1 MRRER
6 MNRVNM
12 LLGLAPAVSAPM
24 PMAYVAPVM
33 VTPVDTSAVDAK
45 QFEVRRG
52 AIKPKKEPEVYQP
65 MNAMSQPMNATP
77 QPMNAMSQQ
86 MNAMSQP
93 MNAMSQPLD
102 AMSQQMN
109 AMSQPMNAMSQP
121 LDAMSQ
127 PLDAMSQQMNAM
139 SQPMNAMSQPLDTTP
154 QPMNAMSQ
162 PLNTTPQPLN
172 TKSQPVNT
180 TPQTAPQ
187 NDPQEVLNTLEDVM
201 AELGTVEPED
211 IEGMEPEEQKQ
222 YLMEFITPITAAVEQ
237 DDFHVICDE
246 LMKEDPSFL
255 VKAVNSPQD
264 MYEAIQKAKTVL
276 KK

>member
-6 MNRVNM
+6 MNRVNV
-12 LLGLAPAVSAPM
+12 LLGLAPAAGAPM

-52 AIKPKKEPEVYQP
+52 AIKPKKETGVYQSMNTMCQP
-65 MNAMSQPMNATP
+65 MNTMSHQIN
-77 QPMNAMSQQ
+77 
-86 MNAMSQP
+86 
-93 MNAMSQPLD
+93 
-102 AMSQQMN
+102 
-109 AMSQPMNAMSQP
+109 
-121 LDAMSQ
+121 
-127 PLDAMSQQMNAM
+127 
-139 SQPMNAMSQPLDTTP
+139 TTP
-154 QPMNAMSQ
+154 QPMNTTLQ
-162 PLNTTPQPLN
+162 PVN

-180 TPQTAPQ
+180 TPKPVNTAPQ
-187 NDPQEVLNTLEDVM
+187 TTQRDDPQEILNTLEDVM
-201 AELGTVEPED
+201 AELGTVEPQD

-237 DDFHVICDE
+237 DDFHAICDE
-246 LMKEDPSFL
+246 LMKEDPAFL

-264 MYEAIQKAKTVL
+264 MYEAIQKAKVVL

>member
-1 MRRER
+1 MTVRRER

-65 MNAMSQPMNATP
+65 MNAMSQPMNA
-77 QPMNAMSQQ
+77 
-86 MNAMSQP
+86 
-93 MNAMSQPLD
+93 MSQPLD

-109 AMSQPMNAMSQP
+109 AMSQPMNA
-121 LDAMSQ
+121 
-127 PLDAMSQQMNAM
+127 
-139 SQPMNAMSQPLDTTP
+139 TP

>member
-6 MNRVNM
+6 MNRVNI

-65 MNAMSQPMNATP
+65 MNAMSQPLNATP
-77 QPMNAMSQQ
+77 
-86 MNAMSQP
+86 
-93 MNAMSQPLD
+93 
-102 AMSQQMN
+102 
-109 AMSQPMNAMSQP
+109 
-121 LDAMSQ
+121 
-127 PLDAMSQQMNAM
+127 
-139 SQPMNAMSQPLDTTP
+139 
-154 QPMNAMSQ
+154 Q

-172 TKSQPVNT
+172 TKSQLVNT

-246 LMKEDPSFL
+246 LMKEDPAFL

>member
-65 MNAMSQPMNATP
+65 MNAMSQPMN
-77 QPMNAMSQQ
+77 
-86 MNAMSQP
+86 
-93 MNAMSQPLD
+93 
-102 AMSQQMN
+102 
-109 AMSQPMNAMSQP
+109 
-121 LDAMSQ
+121 
-127 PLDAMSQQMNAM
+127 AMSQQMNAM

>member
-65 MNAMSQPMNATP
+65 MNAMSQPMNA
-77 QPMNAMSQQ
+77 
-86 MNAMSQP
+86 MSQP
-93 MNAMSQPLD
+93 MNAMSQP
-102 AMSQQMN
+102 MN
-109 AMSQPMNAMSQP
+109 A
-121 LDAMSQ
+121 
-127 PLDAMSQQMNAM
+127 
-139 SQPMNAMSQPLDTTP
+139 TP
-154 QPMNAMSQ
+154 Q
-162 PLNTTPQPLN
+162 PLNTTPQPMN

-211 IEGMEPEEQKQ
+211 IEGMESEEQKQ

-237 DDFHVICDE
+237 DDFHMICDE
-246 LMKEDPSFL
+246 LMKEDPAFL

>member
-1 MRRER
+1 MTVRRER

-65 MNAMSQPMNATP
+65 MNAMSQPMNA
-77 QPMNAMSQQ
+77 
-86 MNAMSQP
+86 MSQP
-93 MNAMSQPLD
+93 MNAMSQP
-102 AMSQQMN
+102 MN
-109 AMSQPMNAMSQP
+109 A
-121 LDAMSQ
+121 
-127 PLDAMSQQMNAM
+127 
-139 SQPMNAMSQPLDTTP
+139 TP
-154 QPMNAMSQ
+154 Q
-162 PLNTTPQPLN
+162 PLNTTPQPMN

-211 IEGMEPEEQKQ
+211 IEGMESEEQKQ

-246 LMKEDPSFL
+246 LMKEDPAFL

>member
-77 QPMNAMSQQ
+77 
-86 MNAMSQP
+86 
-93 MNAMSQPLD
+93 
-102 AMSQQMN
+102 
-109 AMSQPMNAMSQP
+109 
-121 LDAMSQ
+121 
-127 PLDAMSQQMNAM
+127 
-139 SQPMNAMSQPLDTTP
+139 QPMNAMSQPLDTTP

>member
-65 MNAMSQPMNATP
+65 
-77 QPMNAMSQQ
+77 
-86 MNAMSQP
+86 
-93 MNAMSQPLD
+93 
-102 AMSQQMN
+102 
-109 AMSQPMNAMSQP
+109 
-121 LDAMSQ
+121 
-127 PLDAMSQQMNAM
+127 MNAM

>member
-1 MRRER
+1 MTVRRER

-65 MNAMSQPMNATP
+65 MNAMSQPMN
-77 QPMNAMSQQ
+77 
-86 MNAMSQP
+86 
-93 MNAMSQPLD
+93 
-102 AMSQQMN
+102 
-109 AMSQPMNAMSQP
+109 
-121 LDAMSQ
+121 
-127 PLDAMSQQMNAM
+127 AMSQQMNAM

>member
-65 MNAMSQPMNATP
+65 MNAMSQPMNA
-77 QPMNAMSQQ
+77 
-86 MNAMSQP
+86 
-93 MNAMSQPLD
+93 MSQPLD

-109 AMSQPMNAMSQP
+109 AMS
-121 LDAMSQ
+121 
-127 PLDAMSQQMNAM
+127 
-139 SQPMNAMSQPLDTTP
+139 

>member
-1 MRRER
+1 MTVRRER

-65 MNAMSQPMNATP
+65 MNAMSQPMNA
-77 QPMNAMSQQ
+77 
-86 MNAMSQP
+86 
-93 MNAMSQPLD
+93 
-102 AMSQQMN
+102 
-109 AMSQPMNAMSQP
+109 
-121 LDAMSQ
+121 
-127 PLDAMSQQMNAM
+127 MSQQMNAM

-154 QPMNAMSQ
+154 QPMNAVSQ

>member
-65 MNAMSQPMNATP
+65 MNAMSQP
-77 QPMNAMSQQ
+77 
-86 MNAMSQP
+86 
-93 MNAMSQPLD
+93 
-102 AMSQQMN
+102 
-109 AMSQPMNAMSQP
+109 
-121 LDAMSQ
+121 
-127 PLDAMSQQMNAM
+127 LDAMSQQMNAM

-187 NDPQEVLNTLEDVM
+187 DDPQEVLNTLEDVM

>member
-1 MRRER
+1 MTVRRER

-65 MNAMSQPMNATP
+65 MNAMSQPMNA
-77 QPMNAMSQQ
+77 
-86 MNAMSQP
+86 
-93 MNAMSQPLD
+93 MSQPL
-102 AMSQQMN
+102 N
-109 AMSQPMNAMSQP
+109 
-121 LDAMSQ
+121 
-127 PLDAMSQQMNAM
+127 
-139 SQPMNAMSQPLDTTP
+139 TTP
-154 QPMNAMSQ
+154 Q

-172 TKSQPVNT
+172 TKSQLVNT

-246 LMKEDPSFL
+246 LMKEDPAFL

>member
-1 MRRER
+1 MTVRRER

-65 MNAMSQPMNATP
+65 MNAMSQPMNA
-77 QPMNAMSQQ
+77 
-86 MNAMSQP
+86 
-93 MNAMSQPLD
+93 
-102 AMSQQMN
+102 
-109 AMSQPMNAMSQP
+109 
-121 LDAMSQ
+121 
-127 PLDAMSQQMNAM
+127 
-139 SQPMNAMSQPLDTTP
+139 
-154 QPMNAMSQ
+154 MSQ

-172 TKSQPVNT
+172 TKSQLVNT

-246 LMKEDPSFL
+246 LMKEDPAFL

>member
-65 MNAMSQPMNATP
+65 MNAMSQPMNA
-77 QPMNAMSQQ
+77 
-86 MNAMSQP
+86 
-93 MNAMSQPLD
+93 MSQPLD

-109 AMSQPMNAMSQP
+109 AMSQPMNA
-121 LDAMSQ
+121 
-127 PLDAMSQQMNAM
+127 
-139 SQPMNAMSQPLDTTP
+139 TP

>member
-77 QPMNAMSQQ
+77 QP
-86 MNAMSQP
+86 
-93 MNAMSQPLD
+93 LD

-109 AMSQPMNAMSQP
+109 AMSQPMNAMS
-121 LDAMSQ
+121 
-127 PLDAMSQQMNAM
+127 
-139 SQPMNAMSQPLDTTP
+139 

>member
-6 MNRVNM
+6 MNRVNI

-65 MNAMSQPMNATP
+65 MNAMSQPMNA
-77 QPMNAMSQQ
+77 MSQP

-93 MNAMSQPLD
+93 MNAMSQP
-102 AMSQQMN
+102 MN
-109 AMSQPMNAMSQP
+109 A
-121 LDAMSQ
+121 
-127 PLDAMSQQMNAM
+127 
-139 SQPMNAMSQPLDTTP
+139 TP
-154 QPMNAMSQ
+154 Q
-162 PLNTTPQPLN
+162 PLNTTPQPMN

-246 LMKEDPSFL
+246 LMKEDPAFL

>member
-6 MNRVNM
+6 MNRVNI

-65 MNAMSQPMNATP
+65 MNAMSQPMNA
-77 QPMNAMSQQ
+77 
-86 MNAMSQP
+86 MSQP
-93 MNAMSQPLD
+93 MNAMSQP
-102 AMSQQMN
+102 MN
-109 AMSQPMNAMSQP
+109 A
-121 LDAMSQ
+121 
-127 PLDAMSQQMNAM
+127 
-139 SQPMNAMSQPLDTTP
+139 TP
-154 QPMNAMSQ
+154 Q
-162 PLNTTPQPLN
+162 PLNTTPQPMN

-246 LMKEDPSFL
+246 LMKEDPAFL

>member
-52 AIKPKKEPEVYQP
+52 AIKPKKEPEVYQ
-65 MNAMSQPMNATP
+65 
-77 QPMNAMSQQ
+77 Q

-109 AMSQPMNAMSQP
+109 AMSQ
-121 LDAMSQ
+121 
-127 PLDAMSQQMNAM
+127 QMNAM
-139 SQPMNAMSQPLDTTP
+139 S

>member
-6 MNRVNM
+6 MNRVNI

-65 MNAMSQPMNATP
+65 MNAMSQPMNA
-77 QPMNAMSQQ
+77 
-86 MNAMSQP
+86 MSQP
-93 MNAMSQPLD
+93 MNAMSQP
-102 AMSQQMN
+102 MN
-109 AMSQPMNAMSQP
+109 
-121 LDAMSQ
+121 
-127 PLDAMSQQMNAM
+127 
-139 SQPMNAMSQPLDTTP
+139 TTP
-154 QPMNAMSQ
+154 QPMNATPQ

-172 TKSQPVNT
+172 TKSQLVNT

-246 LMKEDPSFL
+246 LMKEDPAFL

>member
-1 MRRER
+1 
-6 MNRVNM
+6 
-12 LLGLAPAVSAPM
+12 
-24 PMAYVAPVM
+24 
-33 VTPVDTSAVDAK
+33 
-45 QFEVRRG
+45 
-52 AIKPKKEPEVYQP
+52 
-65 MNAMSQPMNATP
+65 MSQPMN
-77 QPMNAMSQQ
+77 
-86 MNAMSQP
+86 
-93 MNAMSQPLD
+93 
-102 AMSQQMN
+102 
-109 AMSQPMNAMSQP
+109 
-121 LDAMSQ
+121 AMSQ

-162 PLNTTPQPLN
+162 PMNTTHQPLN

>member
-6 MNRVNM
+6 MNRVNI

-52 AIKPKKEPEVYQP
+52 AIKPKKEPEVSQP

-77 QPMNAMSQQ
+77 QP
-86 MNAMSQP
+86 
-93 MNAMSQPLD
+93 
-102 AMSQQMN
+102 
-109 AMSQPMNAMSQP
+109 
-121 LDAMSQ
+121 
-127 PLDAMSQQMNAM
+127 
-139 SQPMNAMSQPLDTTP
+139 
-154 QPMNAMSQ
+154 
-162 PLNTTPQPLN
+162 LNTTPQPLN
-172 TKSQPVNT
+172 TKSQLVNT

-246 LMKEDPSFL
+246 LMKEDPAFL

>member
-1 MRRER
+1 MPGDDLNAFAEMTVRRER

-65 MNAMSQPMNATP
+65 MNAMSQ
-77 QPMNAMSQQ
+77 Q
-86 MNAMSQP
+86 

-109 AMSQPMNAMSQP
+109 AMSQPMNAMS
-121 LDAMSQ
+121 
-127 PLDAMSQQMNAM
+127 
-139 SQPMNAMSQPLDTTP
+139 

>member
-86 MNAMSQP
+86 MNAMS
-93 MNAMSQPLD
+93 
-102 AMSQQMN
+102 
-109 AMSQPMNAMSQP
+109 
-121 LDAMSQ
+121 
-127 PLDAMSQQMNAM
+127 
-139 SQPMNAMSQPLDTTP
+139 

>member
-65 MNAMSQPMNATP
+65 MNAMSQPMNA
-77 QPMNAMSQQ
+77 
-86 MNAMSQP
+86 MSQP
-93 MNAMSQPLD
+93 MNAMSQP
-102 AMSQQMN
+102 MN
-109 AMSQPMNAMSQP
+109 A
-121 LDAMSQ
+121 
-127 PLDAMSQQMNAM
+127 
-139 SQPMNAMSQPLDTTP
+139 TP
-154 QPMNAMSQ
+154 Q
-162 PLNTTPQPLN
+162 PLNTTPQPMN

-211 IEGMEPEEQKQ
+211 IEGMESEEQKQ

-246 LMKEDPSFL
+246 LMKEDPAFL

>member
-65 MNAMSQPMNATP
+65 MN
-77 QPMNAMSQQ
+77 
-86 MNAMSQP
+86 
-93 MNAMSQPLD
+93 
-102 AMSQQMN
+102 
-109 AMSQPMNAMSQP
+109 
-121 LDAMSQ
+121 AMSQ

>member
-1 MRRER
+1 M
-6 MNRVNM
+6 
-12 LLGLAPAVSAPM
+12 S
-24 PMAYVAPVM
+24 
-33 VTPVDTSAVDAK
+33 
-45 QFEVRRG
+45 
-52 AIKPKKEPEVYQP
+52 QP

-77 QPMNAMSQQ
+77 QP
-86 MNAMSQP
+86 
-93 MNAMSQPLD
+93 
-102 AMSQQMN
+102 
-109 AMSQPMNAMSQP
+109 
-121 LDAMSQ
+121 
-127 PLDAMSQQMNAM
+127 
-139 SQPMNAMSQPLDTTP
+139 
-154 QPMNAMSQ
+154 
-162 PLNTTPQPLN
+162 LNTTPQPLN
-172 TKSQPVNT
+172 TKSQLVNT

-246 LMKEDPSFL
+246 LMKEDPAFL

>member
-6 MNRVNM
+6 MNRVNI

-65 MNAMSQPMNATP
+65 MNAMSQPMNA
-77 QPMNAMSQQ
+77 
-86 MNAMSQP
+86 
-93 MNAMSQPLD
+93 MSQPL
-102 AMSQQMN
+102 N
-109 AMSQPMNAMSQP
+109 
-121 LDAMSQ
+121 
-127 PLDAMSQQMNAM
+127 
-139 SQPMNAMSQPLDTTP
+139 TTP
-154 QPMNAMSQ
+154 Q

-172 TKSQPVNT
+172 TKSQLVNT

-246 LMKEDPSFL
+246 LMKEDPAFL
-255 VKAVNSPQD
+255 VKAVNSPQY

>member
-52 AIKPKKEPEVYQP
+52 AIKPKKEPEMY
-65 MNAMSQPMNATP
+65 QPMNATP
-77 QPMNAMSQQ
+77 QPMN
-86 MNAMSQP
+86 
-93 MNAMSQPLD
+93 
-102 AMSQQMN
+102 
-109 AMSQPMNAMSQP
+109 
-121 LDAMSQ
+121 
-127 PLDAMSQQMNAM
+127 AMSQQMNAM

>member
-65 MNAMSQPMNATP
+65 MNAMSQPMNA
-77 QPMNAMSQQ
+77 
-86 MNAMSQP
+86 
-93 MNAMSQPLD
+93 MSQPLD

-109 AMSQPMNAMSQP
+109 AMSQPMNA
-121 LDAMSQ
+121 
-127 PLDAMSQQMNAM
+127 
-139 SQPMNAMSQPLDTTP
+139 TP

-264 MYEAIQKAKTVL
+264 MYEAIQTAKTVL

>member
-65 MNAMSQPMNATP
+65 MNAMSQPMNA
-77 QPMNAMSQQ
+77 
-86 MNAMSQP
+86 
-93 MNAMSQPLD
+93 
-102 AMSQQMN
+102 
-109 AMSQPMNAMSQP
+109 
-121 LDAMSQ
+121 
-127 PLDAMSQQMNAM
+127 
-139 SQPMNAMSQPLDTTP
+139 
-154 QPMNAMSQ
+154 MSQ

-172 TKSQPVNT
+172 TKSQLVNT

-246 LMKEDPSFL
+246 LMKEDPAFL

>member
-1 MRRER
+1 MTVRRER

-121 LDAMSQ
+121 LD
-127 PLDAMSQQMNAM
+127 
-139 SQPMNAMSQPLDTTP
+139 
-154 QPMNAMSQ
+154 
-162 PLNTTPQPLN
+162 TTPQPLN

>member
-65 MNAMSQPMNATP
+65 MNAMSQPMNA
-77 QPMNAMSQQ
+77 
-86 MNAMSQP
+86 MSQP
-93 MNAMSQPLD
+93 MNAMSQP
-102 AMSQQMN
+102 MN
-109 AMSQPMNAMSQP
+109 A
-121 LDAMSQ
+121 
-127 PLDAMSQQMNAM
+127 
-139 SQPMNAMSQPLDTTP
+139 TP
-154 QPMNAMSQ
+154 Q
-162 PLNTTPQPLN
+162 PLNTTPQPMN

-246 LMKEDPSFL
+246 LMKEDPAFL

>member
-65 MNAMSQPMNATP
+65 MNAMSQPMNA
-77 QPMNAMSQQ
+77 
-86 MNAMSQP
+86 
-93 MNAMSQPLD
+93 
-102 AMSQQMN
+102 
-109 AMSQPMNAMSQP
+109 
-121 LDAMSQ
+121 
-127 PLDAMSQQMNAM
+127 MSQQMNAM

-154 QPMNAMSQ
+154 QPMNAVSQ

>member
-65 MNAMSQPMNATP
+65 MNAMSQPMNA
-77 QPMNAMSQQ
+77 
-86 MNAMSQP
+86 
-93 MNAMSQPLD
+93 
-102 AMSQQMN
+102 
-109 AMSQPMNAMSQP
+109 
-121 LDAMSQ
+121 
-127 PLDAMSQQMNAM
+127 
-139 SQPMNAMSQPLDTTP
+139 MSQPLDTTP

-162 PLNTTPQPLN
+162 PLNTTPQPMN

-211 IEGMEPEEQKQ
+211 IEGMESEEQKQ

-246 LMKEDPSFL
+246 LMKEDPAFL

>member
-6 MNRVNM
+6 MNRVNI

-65 MNAMSQPMNATP
+65 MNAMSQPMNA
-77 QPMNAMSQQ
+77 
-86 MNAMSQP
+86 
-93 MNAMSQPLD
+93 
-102 AMSQQMN
+102 
-109 AMSQPMNAMSQP
+109 
-121 LDAMSQ
+121 
-127 PLDAMSQQMNAM
+127 
-139 SQPMNAMSQPLDTTP
+139 
-154 QPMNAMSQ
+154 MSQ

-172 TKSQPVNT
+172 TKSQLVNT

-246 LMKEDPSFL
+246 LMKEDPAFL
-255 VKAVNSPQD
+255 VKAVNSPQY

>member
-77 QPMNAMSQQ
+77 QPL
-86 MNAMSQP
+86 
-93 MNAMSQPLD
+93 NAMSQPLD
-102 AMSQQMN
+102 A
-109 AMSQPMNAMSQP
+109 
-121 LDAMSQ
+121 
-127 PLDAMSQQMNAM
+127 
-139 SQPMNAMSQPLDTTP
+139 
-154 QPMNAMSQ
+154 
-162 PLNTTPQPLN
+162 TPQPLN
-172 TKSQPVNT
+172 TKSQLVNT

-246 LMKEDPSFL
+246 LMKEDPAFL

-264 MYEAIQKAKTVL
+264 MYGAIQKAKTVL

>member
-6 MNRVNM
+6 MNRVNI

-52 AIKPKKEPEVYQP
+52 AIKPKKEPEVSQP

-77 QPMNAMSQQ
+77 QP
-86 MNAMSQP
+86 
-93 MNAMSQPLD
+93 
-102 AMSQQMN
+102 
-109 AMSQPMNAMSQP
+109 
-121 LDAMSQ
+121 
-127 PLDAMSQQMNAM
+127 
-139 SQPMNAMSQPLDTTP
+139 
-154 QPMNAMSQ
+154 
-162 PLNTTPQPLN
+162 LNTTPQPMN

-246 LMKEDPSFL
+246 LMKEDPAFL

>member
-1 MRRER
+1 MTVRRER
-6 MNRVNM
+6 MNRVNI

-65 MNAMSQPMNATP
+65 MNAMSQPMNA
-77 QPMNAMSQQ
+77 
-86 MNAMSQP
+86 MSQP
-93 MNAMSQPLD
+93 MN
-102 AMSQQMN
+102 
-109 AMSQPMNAMSQP
+109 
-121 LDAMSQ
+121 
-127 PLDAMSQQMNAM
+127 
-139 SQPMNAMSQPLDTTP
+139 TTP
-154 QPMNAMSQ
+154 QPLNA
-162 PLNTTPQPLN
+162 TPQPLN
-172 TKSQPVNT
+172 TKSQLVNT

-246 LMKEDPSFL
+246 LMKEDPAFL